1 MRGFVLPLCRSVA
14 GLVKYFD
21 HRCST
26 VSQRGGRGEE
36 GRELTLEVF
45 SIGR

>member
-1 MRGFVLPLCRSVA
+1 MRGFVLPPYHTVA
-14 GLVKYFD
+14 GLIKYFD

-26 VSQRGGRGEE
+26 VLQRGGRGEE